1 MKKMMLLVLML
12 ASNAVFACSL
22 VTSNTKAKATVPGM
36 DNTAG
41 YLDLTNTSDKDI
53 VITGVESNVAKATEL
68 HTMSMKDDKMVM
80 RQIKKIIVP
89 AGQTLE
95 MQGKY
100 HIMFIGLDKPLKAGQ
115 IVKIKLLLDNG
126 SSHTVEL
133 PVVDV
138 KNMHKHEHKNEDAKK
153 MEHQHHE
160 HHTHE

>member
-22 VTSNTKAKATVPGM
+22 VTTNTQAKATVPGM
-36 DNTAG
+36 DNTSG

-53 VITGVESNVAKATEL
+53 VITGVESEVAKATEL

-80 RQIKKIIVP
+80 RQIEKIIVP

-100 HIMFIGLDKPLKAGQ
+100 HVMFIGLDKPLKAGQ
-115 IVKIKLLLDNG
+115 TVKIKLLLDNG

-138 KNMHKHEHKNEDAKK
+138 KKMHEHKKTKK

-160 HHTHE
+160 HHHTHE